1 VVPGLRSVMRL
12 NCPSPLTL
20 DVTFAPTGLRRTKQ
34 LQTPRKEGISLE
46 EPTIHSNGF
55 VGGNLLSLTLPETL
69 CMCTKE
75 EKLGKR
81 MDEQTK
87 AKLFSIKRKGS
98 WRNIK
103 YEEKNKNKKCIKEKK
118 NINQDQKQNVKL
130 IVVID
135 SKILSLNIGKLLM
148 KCIFIAFNSML
159 RDYKMIVRATKFLL
173 LKNNSSC

>member
-1 VVPGLRSVMRL
+1 MRL

-55 VGGNLLSLTLPETL
+55 VGGNLLSLTLAETL

-87 AKLFSIKRKGS
+87 AKLFSIKRKGN

-103 YEEKNKNKKCIKEKK
+103 IREKKNKNKKFIKEKK
-118 NINQDQKQNVKL
+118 NINQDQKQSVKL

-135 SKILSLNIGKLLM
+135 SKIIITSLNIGKLLM
-148 KCIFIAFNSML
+148 KCIFIEFNSRL

-173 LKNNSSC
+173 LKKNNSSC